1 MKPSKWTAKQN
12 KKKRGED
19 KEKGKNPLVLCHFK
33 AQKLAGNF
41 AFLHALTSEADILHL
56 ELKATIKC
64 LTLKLHFRTFWHFIA
79 RKEWSEDGQLASKGF
94 FAKIQKYLKFTT
106 LMSQQNIYNC
116 GVVPGGAFWL
126 ISVDV
131 SQKHLSLLAIQLQSA
146 LVSYLPP
153 LFFQTQWST
162 QMKKISQD
170 TCLDGIL
177 GLMDIQFSSVPNVSS
192 QTSYNYLI
200 QK

>member
-1 MKPSKWTAKQN
+1 MPSKAKQN
-12 KKKRGED
+12 KKNKRGE
-19 KEKGKNPLVLCHFK
+19 KTKRKAKIHWCCVTFKSKNWLEIWLSV
-33 AQKLAGNF
+33 
-41 AFLHALTSEADILHL
+41 HALTSEADILHL
-56 ELKATIKC
+56 EQKATIKC

-94 FAKIQKYLKFTT
+94 FAKSQKYFMFTT
-106 LMSQQNIYNC
+106 LVSQQNIYNC
-116 GVVPGGAFWL
+116 GVVPDGAFWL

-153 LFFQTQWST
+153 LSFQTRWST

-170 TCLDGIL
+170 TCVDGIL
-177 GLMDIQFSSVPNVSS
+177 GLMDIQFSSVPSVSS
-192 QTSYNYLI
+192 QTSYNY
-200 QK
+200 

>member
-1 MKPSKWTAKQN
+1 MLS
-12 KKKRGED
+12 
-19 KEKGKNPLVLCHFK
+19 V
-33 AQKLAGNF
+33 
-41 AFLHALTSEADILHL
+41 HALTSEADILHL
-56 ELKATIKC
+56 ELKATIIIKC

-79 RKEWSEDGQLASKGF
+79 RKEWSEDGQLASKDF
-94 FAKIQKYLKFTT
+94 FAKIQKYFKFTT
-106 LMSQQNIYNC
+106 LVSQQNIYNC

-162 QMKKISQD
+162 QTKKISQD